1 MADMPSG
8 VDDMARSLAQESG
21 EGILVPE
28 MLAPRRS
35 SLSET
40 VNRLIRYDVPGAVA
54 LVVIVLTLLVV
65 ALGTT
70 LTPYTKDQIFT
81 QPNPDYDPKSSAP
94 EALNE
99 TRTAFLAGPSGDHWL
114 GTDTRGRDLLTR
126 LIHGSRISVPIGVGA
141 AFFGCIVGSIIGLI
155 SGLAGGK
162 FDLVLQRFVDAMI
175 AFPPLVLLLL
185 IVQVGERSFVLTMVA
200 LSILVTFSASRV
212 IRAATMRT
220 RSEMFIEAARSV
232 GASRLRIIVRHLF
245 PNVIDPII
253 VIFSISIGANILA
266 EASLAFLNLSV
277 PGPSWGQI
285 VNEGRA
291 FLDSKPMMSISAG
304 VAITVV
310 VLSFNVLGD
319 ATRDWLDPRQR
330 TR

>member
-1 MADMPSG
+1 MADMPSR
-8 VDDMARSLAQESG
+8 VDDMARSLAQEAG

-54 LVVIVLTLLVV
+54 FVVIVVTLLVV

-70 LTPYTKDQIFT
+70 LSPYTKDQIFT

>member
-1 MADMPSG
+1 MVDLPSR
-8 VDDMARSLAQESG
+8 VDDMTRSLAQEAG

-28 MLAPRRS
+28 MLAPRQS
-35 SLSET
+35 SLTET
-40 VNRLIRYDVPGAVA
+40 VKRLIRYDIPGAVA
-54 LVVIVLTLLVV
+54 FVVIVVTLLVV
-65 ALGTT
+65 ALGTS
-70 LTPYTKDQIFT
+70 LTSYTKDQIFT
-81 QPNPDYDPKSSAP
+81 EPNPDYDPKSSAP

-114 GTDTRGRDLLTR
+114 GTDTRGRDLFTR

-185 IVQVGERSFVLTMVA
+185 IVQVGERSFMLTMVA
-200 LSILVTFSASRV
+200 LSILVTFSSSRI

-232 GASRLRIIVRHLF
+232 GASRLRIIARHLF

>member
-1 MADMPSG
+1 MTDSPSRVEDMGRDPG
-8 VDDMARSLAQESG
+8 H
-21 EGILVPE
+21 EGGGGALGPE

-35 SLSET
+35 SPTET
-40 VNRLIRYDVPGAVA
+40 INRLIRYDVPGAIALAVILLTILIVA
-54 LVVIVLTLLVV
+54 F
-65 ALGTT
+65 GTN

-81 QPNPDYDPKSSAP
+81 EANPDYDPKSSAP

-99 TRTAFLAGPSGDHWL
+99 TRTAFLASPSGDHWL
-114 GTDTRGRDLLTR
+114 GTDTRGRDLFTR

-141 AFFGCIVGSIIGLI
+141 AFFGCIAGSIIGLV

-185 IVQVGERSFVLTMVA
+185 IVQVGERSFALTMVA

-220 RSEMFIEAARSV
+220 RGEVFIEAARSV
-232 GASRLRIIVRHLF
+232 GASRLRIMVRHIF

-253 VIFSISIGANILA
+253 VIFSISIGTNILA

-310 VLSFNVLGD
+310 VLSFNILGD

>member
-8 VDDMARSLAQESG
+8 VDDMARSLAQEAG

>member
-1 MADMPSG
+1 MTDSPSRF
-8 VDDMARSLAQESG
+8 DDMARSPGQEAG
-21 EGILVPE
+21 AGALVPE

-35 SLSET
+35 SLTET
-40 VNRLIRYDVPGAVA
+40 VNRLIRYDVPGAIA
-54 LVVIVLTLLVV
+54 LVVIVVTLLVV
-65 ALGTT
+65 ALGTS

-81 QPNPDYDPKSSAP
+81 EANPDYDPKSSAP
-94 EALNE
+94 ESLNE
-99 TRTAFLAGPSGDHWL
+99 TRTAFLAGPSADHWL

-141 AFFGCIVGSIIGLI
+141 AFFGCIAGSIIGLL

-185 IVQVGERSFVLTMVA
+185 IVQVGERSFTLTMIA

-232 GASRLRIIVRHLF
+232 GASRLRIIARHLF

>member
-8 VDDMARSLAQESG
+8 VDDMTRSLAQEAG

>member
-1 MADMPSG
+1 MADLPSRG
-8 VDDMARSLAQESG
+8 DDMARSLAQEAG

-35 SLSET
+35 SLTET
-40 VNRLIRYDVPGAVA
+40 VKRLIRYDIPGAVA
-54 LVVIVLTLLVV
+54 LVVIVVTLLVV
-65 ALGTT
+65 ALGTS
-70 LTPYTKDQIFT
+70 LTSYTKDQIFT
-81 QPNPDYDPKSSAP
+81 EPNPDYDPKSSAP

-114 GTDTRGRDLLTR
+114 GTDTRGRDLFTR
-126 LIHGSRISVPIGVGA
+126 LVHGSRISVPIGVGA

-200 LSILVTFSASRV
+200 LSILVTFSSSRV

-232 GASRLRIIVRHLF
+232 GASRLRIIARHLF

>member
-21 EGILVPE
+21 EGSLVPE

-54 LVVIVLTLLVV
+54 FVVIVVTLLVV

-70 LTPYTKDQIFT
+70 LSPYTKDQIFT

>member
-1 MADMPSG
+1 MADMPSR
-8 VDDMARSLAQESG
+8 VDDMARNLAQEAG

-35 SLSET
+35 SLNET

-54 LVVIVLTLLVV
+54 LVVIVVTLLVV

>member
-1 MADMPSG
+1 MADLPSR
-8 VDDMARSLAQESG
+8 VDDMARSLAQEAG

-35 SLSET
+35 SLTET
-40 VNRLIRYDVPGAVA
+40 VKRLIRYDIPGAVA
-54 LVVIVLTLLVV
+54 LVVIVVTLLVV
-65 ALGTT
+65 ALGTS
-70 LTPYTKDQIFT
+70 LTSYTKDQIFT
-81 QPNPDYDPKSSAP
+81 EPNPDYDPKSSAP

-114 GTDTRGRDLLTR
+114 GTDTRGRDLFTR

-200 LSILVTFSASRV
+200 LSILVTFSSSRV

-232 GASRLRIIVRHLF
+232 GASRLRIIARHLF

>member
-1 MADMPSG
+1 MADLPSR
-8 VDDMARSLAQESG
+8 VDDMARSLAQEAG

-35 SLSET
+35 SLTET
-40 VNRLIRYDVPGAVA
+40 VKRLIRYDIPGAVA
-54 LVVIVLTLLVV
+54 LVVIVVTLLVV
-65 ALGTT
+65 ALGTS
-70 LTPYTKDQIFT
+70 LTSYTKDQIFT
-81 QPNPDYDPKSSAP
+81 EPNPDYDPKSSAP

-114 GTDTRGRDLLTR
+114 GTDTRGRDLFTR
-126 LIHGSRISVPIGVGA
+126 LVHGSRISVPIGVGA

-200 LSILVTFSASRV
+200 LSILVTFSSSRV

-232 GASRLRIIVRHLF
+232 GASRLRIIARHLF

>member
-1 MADMPSG
+1 MADLPSR
-8 VDDMARSLAQESG
+8 VDDMARSLAQEAG

-35 SLSET
+35 SLTET
-40 VNRLIRYDVPGAVA
+40 VKRLIRYDIPGAVA
-54 LVVIVLTLLVV
+54 LVVIVVTLLVV
-65 ALGTT
+65 ALGTSFT
-70 LTPYTKDQIFT
+70 SYTKDQIFT
-81 QPNPDYDPKSSAP
+81 EPNPDYDPKSSAP

-114 GTDTRGRDLLTR
+114 GTDTRGRDLFTR

-200 LSILVTFSASRV
+200 LSILVTFSSSRV

-232 GASRLRIIVRHLF
+232 GASRLRIIARHLF

>member
-1 MADMPSG
+1 MTDSPSRVEDMGRDPG
-8 VDDMARSLAQESG
+8 H
-21 EGILVPE
+21 EGGGGALGPE

-35 SLSET
+35 SLTET
-40 VNRLIRYDVPGAVA
+40 INRLIRYDVPGAIALAVILLTILIVA
-54 LVVIVLTLLVV
+54 F
-65 ALGTT
+65 GTN

-81 QPNPDYDPKSSAP
+81 EANPDYDPKSSAP

-99 TRTAFLAGPSGDHWL
+99 TRTAFLASPSGDHWL
-114 GTDTRGRDLLTR
+114 GTDTRGRDLFTR

-141 AFFGCIVGSIIGLI
+141 AFFGCIAGSIIGLV

-185 IVQVGERSFVLTMVA
+185 IVQVGERSFTLTMVA

-220 RSEMFIEAARSV
+220 RGEVFIEAARSV
-232 GASRLRIIVRHLF
+232 GASRLRIMVRHIF

-253 VIFSISIGANILA
+253 VIFSISIGTNILA

-310 VLSFNVLGD
+310 VLSFNILGD

>member
-1 MADMPSG
+1 MSSRDTGEVTTAGGSAG
-8 VDDMARSLAQESG
+8 GLAPQ
-21 EGILVPE
+21 
-28 MLAPRRS
+28 MLAPTRGSFFASVRRF
-35 SLSET
+35 
-40 VNRLIRYDVPGAVA
+40 IRYDIAGAVA
-54 LVVIVLTLLVV
+54 VVVIILTILIV
-65 ALGTT
+65 ALGPGV
-70 LTPYTKDQIFT
+70 TPYTKDQIFT
-81 QPNPDYDPKSSAP
+81 EANPDYNPRSSAP
-94 EALNE
+94 EALSE
-99 TRTAFLAGPSGDHWL
+99 TRTAFLSTPSDDHWL

-126 LIHGSRISVPIGVGA
+126 LIHGSRISVPIGVGS

-185 IVQVGERSFVLTMVA
+185 IVQVGERSFALTMIA
-200 LSILVTFSASRV
+200 LSILVTFSASRI

-220 RSEMFIEAARSV
+220 RGEVFIEAARSI
-232 GASRLRIIVRHLF
+232 GASRTRIIVRHLF

-253 VIFSISIGANILA
+253 VVFSISIGANILA

-291 FLDSKPMMSISAG
+291 FIDSKPMMSISAG
-304 VAITVV
+304 VAITIV

-319 ATRDWLDPRQR
+319 AVRDWLDPRQR
-330 TR
+330 TH

>member
-8 VDDMARSLAQESG
+8 VDDMARSLAQEAG

-54 LVVIVLTLLVV
+54 LVVIVVTLLVV

>member
-1 MADMPSG
+1 MADLPSRG
-8 VDDMARSLAQESG
+8 DDMARSLAQEAG

-35 SLSET
+35 SLTET
-40 VNRLIRYDVPGAVA
+40 VKRLIRYDIPGAVA
-54 LVVIVLTLLVV
+54 LVVIVVTLLVV
-65 ALGTT
+65 ALGTS
-70 LTPYTKDQIFT
+70 LTSYTKDQIFT
-81 QPNPDYDPKSSAP
+81 EPNPDYDPKSSAP

-114 GTDTRGRDLLTR
+114 GTDTRGRDLFTR

-200 LSILVTFSASRV
+200 LSILVTFSSSRV

-232 GASRLRIIVRHLF
+232 GASRLRIIARHLF

>member
-65 ALGTT
+65 AFGTT
-70 LTPYTKDQIFT
+70 LSPYTKDQIFT

>member
-1 MADMPSG
+1 MADLPSR
-8 VDDMARSLAQESG
+8 VDDMARSLAQEAG

-28 MLAPRRS
+28 MLAPRQS
-35 SLSET
+35 SLTET
-40 VNRLIRYDVPGAVA
+40 VKRLIRYDIPGAVA
-54 LVVIVLTLLVV
+54 FVVIVVTLLVV
-65 ALGTT
+65 ALGTS
-70 LTPYTKDQIFT
+70 LTSYTKDQIFT
-81 QPNPDYDPKSSAP
+81 EPNPDYDPKSSAP

-114 GTDTRGRDLLTR
+114 GTDTRGRDLFTR

-185 IVQVGERSFVLTMVA
+185 IVQVGERSFMLTMVA
-200 LSILVTFSASRV
+200 LSILVTFSSSRI

-232 GASRLRIIVRHLF
+232 GASRLRIIARHLF

-304 VAITVV
+304 VAITLV